1 MQAYKT
7 KWFQRWAANEGL
19 TDEAL
24 ALAVREIVAG
34 LIDGDLGGQIVK
46 KRVGLHG
53 RGKRGGV
60 RTLVAFR
67 REDKAFFI
75 YGFAKNE
82 RANISAKELKAL
94 RMLAAE
100 LLGYGE
106 NDLTQA
112 ERAAELVEL
121 EVRDDG

>member
-1 MQAYKT
+1 M
-7 KWFQRWAANEGL
+7 
-19 TDEAL
+19 
-24 ALAVREIVAG
+24 
-34 LIDGDLGGQIVK
+34 K

>member
-1 MQAYKT
+1 MRAYKS

-112 ERAAELVEL
+112 ERAAELVEF